1 MITGPSNDSHLYS
14 WLGARYCHVP
24 LLHRLLTCFWDDLH
38 LVVVMV
44 VMMMVVVVVMLVMVK
59 MMVVVV
65 TMVIVKMK
73 IYRSLALLLND
84 GTSCG
89 RLEHWTQHC
98 LG

>member
-1 MITGPSNDSHLYS
+1 MIIFEAFQRFHLYS

-38 LVVVMV
+38 LVMVMVMVV
-44 VMMMVVVVVMLVMVK
+44 VMMMVMVRVMMMVVVMLVMVK
-59 MMVVVV
+59 M
-65 TMVIVKMK
+65 KF
-73 IYRSLALLLND
+73 YRSLALLLND

>member
-1 MITGPSNDSHLYS
+1 M
-14 WLGARYCHVP
+14 
-24 LLHRLLTCFWDDLH
+24 
-38 LVVVMV
+38 M
-44 VMMMVVVVVMLVMVK
+44 VMMMVVVMLVMMM